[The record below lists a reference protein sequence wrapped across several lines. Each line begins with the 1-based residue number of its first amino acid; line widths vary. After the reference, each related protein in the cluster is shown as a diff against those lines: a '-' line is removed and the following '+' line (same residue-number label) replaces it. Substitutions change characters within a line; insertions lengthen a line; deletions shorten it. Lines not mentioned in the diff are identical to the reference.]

1 MLELYVSLTN
11 MYWLICVTRSQ
22 KMRKI
27 DNIICNLSVEEH
39 KTLMEMLQRDELG
52 E

>member
-1 MLELYVSLTN
+1 MFELYVSLTN
-11 MYWLICVTRSQ
+11 MYRLVCVLQSH

-27 DNIICNLSVEEH
+27 DNILCDLSEEER
-39 KTLMEMLQRDELG
+39 KFLMEKLQKEDSG